1 MWHDSTFVLFGVE
14 IRAAVPHWMLSII
27 VIDVVIN
34 EEKLEIIMN
43 TRKFYPIT
51 LWLAVFI
58 LMFSG
63 VIAQEGD
70 ESDEETLDAT
80 IELTGS
86 ISRIDSSIVIVS
98 GLPIDISGITV
109 DGELSVGLVVSV
121 SGVINEEGIIIAEVL
136 TIIGEPTPTPVPE
149 VTETPAPETTPE
161 PVDPDTIIIIQ
172 GPVQNININIITIYN
187 MDITVAPQN
196 PILNLIE
203 IGDMVRIE
211 GFIGANGV
219 IAATLI
225 NTLTSSENT
234 TPGASVGIQGPIE
247 SIDGNIIVVNGI
259 TVQLDPND
267 PLLPTLVVGNFIDVQ
282 GNFVIINNV
291 YVLSVVNIII
301 INNTYIGVPANCWWH
316 GMGGMGHWHCD
327 GMGMGMGMEAMGM
340 GMGMGN

>member
-1 MWHDSTFVLFGVE
+1 MWHDGTFVLIGVE
-14 IRAAVPHWMLSII
+14 IGTAVPHWMLFII
-27 VIDVVIN
+27 VICVVIN

-70 ESDEETLDAT
+70 ESGEETSEAAID
-80 IELTGS
+80 LTGS
-86 ISRIDSSIVIVS
+86 ISRIDGSIVIVS

-109 DGELSVGLVVSV
+109 DEELSVGLVVSV
-121 SGVINEEGIIIAEVL
+121 SGVINEEGIIIAQAL
-136 TIIGEPTPTPVPE
+136 TIIGEPTPVPE
-149 VTETPAPETTPE
+149 VTETPEPETTPE
-161 PVDPDTIIIIQ
+161 PVDPDTIIVIQ

-187 MDITVAPQN
+187 IDVTVEPQN
-196 PILNLIE
+196 PILSLIE

-211 GFIGANGV
+211 GFIGTTGV
-219 IAATLI
+219 ITATLI
-225 NTLTSSENT
+225 NTLTGSEST

-247 SIDGNIIVVNGI
+247 RIDGNRIVVNGI

-282 GNFVIINNV
+282 GNFVVVNNV
-291 YVLSVVNIII
+291 YVLSVVNFVI
-301 INNTYIGVPANCWWH
+301 INNAYIGVPASCWWH